1 MPIKLAFLEKYSPKL
16 TDYRKAKQENTALV
30 QAWAND
36 MEMKRD
42 RGKWNDSILSS
53 LTITWKQEVMEKR
66 ISQRW
71 IWNFKSETETDLSEG
86 EFRFRHEYEI
96 SIRRNP
102 RLNVQ

>member
-36 MEMKRD
+36 MEMKGD

-53 LTITWKQEVMEKR
+53 LTITWKKEVMEKR

-86 EFRFRHEYEI
+86 EFRFRHEYE
-96 SIRRNP
+96 SP
-102 RLNVQ
+102 